1 MENNLPLLQN
11 ADLKGKIVLV
21 RVDHN
26 VVKSGLIQDPYR
38 IDSTI
43 GTICYILANG
53 AKPILMTHVGRPK
66 EKATKSINISEKTSV
81 QPIVNYLK
89 EKLHLRIEVPEFTK
103 SESQAYTNIDS
114 SIEPLISKLKNNE
127 LDMIYMPNTRWFW
140 GEEAKGEEQDRFASQ
155 LASLADIY
163 VNDAFGSWQ
172 AHASTVG
179 VNKYLPSYTGF
190 LMQKEIQNLERLF
203 NAEKPLL
210 AVVAG
215 SKFDTKIESLSALI
229 KKADKLIIGGVLY
242 NAYLC
247 AKYDISIKGIAEE
260 DVKLAKDFLEF
271 AKQYPNKIVE
281 LPFIIESDSIEGKFE
296 GQFRTIDIRNLKPKT
311 ELGFVLDAAPES
323 FLEKEII
330 DTFLS
335 AKTIFVNAVMGF
347 TPHFNGGTMAMD
359 SLIDKNKEALK
370 LFGGGDTLQELKQ
383 LLPGIYLKA
392 LDDPKY
398 YLFTGGGAVLKA
410 VEEGTH
416 LGIPPIEALLK
427 SNK

>member
-66 EKATKSINISEKTSV
+66 DKATKSINISEKTSV